1 MIIYHLTMQ
10 DEYNCHHEFLDSI
23 PQRDSKNVKEKAE
36 CIRKDIIRLGQEIM
50 IKWKIMPQNYA
61 YSN

>member
-10 DEYNCHHEFLDSI
+10 DEYNRHHEFLDYI

-36 CIRKDIIRLGQEIM
+36 CIRKDIIRLGQKIM
-50 IKWKIMPQNYA
+50 IK
-61 YSN
+61 